1 MKNKYYIATLSAT
14 VLTCAMSY
22 AGDTLATAPTAAGIT
37 PYLGVSGVYNEF
49 TLSALGSDSIT
60 EDASGFKL
68 VGGFDLSHGFS
79 VDGSFEKTYG
89 SIALGGLGG
98 LPGQG
103 GIAGDFN
110 FTDTRLIVNY
120 THELEQGFSLV
131 GGLGYGYFGV
141 DFQGLIA
148 SSEGLMAE
156 AGIKYQS
163 GQFFGGL
170 TYSHLFSMHSSSL
183 ASLLAPGLVEG
194 EDVGAIE
201 AYVGYQI
208 NENVAATLSA
218 ETQVFGDSLLEKD
231 LGIALG
237 LQYSF

>member
-1 MKNKYYIATLSAT
+1 MKNKYCIATLSAT
-14 VLTCAMSY
+14 VLTYAMAY
-22 AGDTLATAPTAAGIT
+22 AGDTSATATTAGSPTASGIS

-49 TLSALGSDSIT
+49 TLSALGANSIT

-89 SIALGGLGG
+89 SIALGGV
-98 LPGQG
+98 
-103 GIAGDFN
+103 IAGDFN

-120 THELEQGFSLV
+120 THELEQGFSVV

-237 LQYSF
+237 LSYSF

>member
-89 SIALGGLGG
+89 SIALGG

-183 ASLLAPGLVEG
+183 ASLLAPGLVQG

-201 AYVGYQI
+201 VYVGYQI